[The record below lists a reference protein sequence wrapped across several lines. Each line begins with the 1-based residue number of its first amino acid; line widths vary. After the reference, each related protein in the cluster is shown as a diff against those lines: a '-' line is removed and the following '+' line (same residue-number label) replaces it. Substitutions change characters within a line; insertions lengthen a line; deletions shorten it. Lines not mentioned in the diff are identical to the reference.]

1 LIQRKL
7 VQRVR
12 DECRV
17 CLPGAGFDV
26 RCPALIY
33 GLAMLDFLLSP
44 PVVPF
49 SLALGLLAG
58 LLLLEI
64 AALAIGATLLAKDAE
79 KFDFDAEPP
88 ALDAPDAPDLPE
100 LPAPADLAQMDMG
113 AIDAADLDLGPP
125 PAPAPAGLGAV
136 LGLGRVPF
144 LIWLAALLAGFGLS
158 GYLLQSLAA
167 RLLGWPLPVWLAVL
181 PATAAGLWFA
191 RAYGRALARLIP
203 GTESSVRSEAMLNR
217 KRGVVSQGTARAGQ
231 PAEVRVA
238 DSFGNLHYIRAEPL
252 DVREAIPQGAEVLV
266 LRILQGPA
274 RGQFRLI
281 PLSARSPS
289 EP

>member
-1 LIQRKL
+1 
-7 VQRVR
+7 
-12 DECRV
+12 
-17 CLPGAGFDV
+17 
-26 RCPALIY
+26 
-33 GLAMLDFLLSP
+33 MLDFLLSP

-64 AALAIGATLLAKDAE
+64 AALAMGASLLAKDAE
-79 KFDFDAEPP
+79 KLDFEADLP
-88 ALDAPDAPDLPE
+88 ALDTPDAPDLPE
-100 LPAPADLAQMDMG
+100 LPAPEVLAEMDLG
-113 AIDAADLDLGPP
+113 GIDAADLDLGPP
-125 PAPAPAGLGAV
+125 AAPEPAGLGAV
-136 LGLGRVPF
+136 LGLGRAPF

-158 GYLLQSLAA
+158 GYLLQSLSA
-167 RLLGWPLPVWLAVL
+167 RVLGWPLPAWLAIL
-181 PATAAGLWFA
+181 PAAAAGLWFA
-191 RAYGRALARLIP
+191 RAYGRVLARLIP
-203 GTESSVRSEAMLNR
+203 GTESSVRSKAMLNR

-274 RGQFRLI
+274 RGQFRIL
-281 PLSARSPS
+281 LLS